1 MRSQETS
8 SPADP
13 PPPATSEHPAT
24 FGHPAASEH
33 PAISGHPAGTPS
45 ARPVPLPPERRAEL
59 LAASDEADLV
69 ALADR
74 CLEGAPGTRVSIE
87 PTVGT
92 IPFCVREPV
101 VGERFLLADVLATH
115 AEVEHRGQRGWAMR
129 LGDARAA
136 ALAAAICDA
145 ELASGAG
152 LAAEVDQLCRRTERR
167 GHEESAAEWAE
178 LSRTEVNFRE
188 LL

>member
-1 MRSQETS
+1 MRSEQTPPPADPPPTAKSEH
-8 SPADP
+8 PADP
-13 PPPATSEHPAT
+13 PPPAKSEHPA
-24 FGHPAASEH
+24 AL
-33 PAISGHPAGTPS
+33 SGC
-45 ARPVPLPPERRAEL
+45 PVSLPPERRAEL

-101 VGERFLLADVLATH
+101 VGERFVLADVLATH

-129 LGDARAA
+129 LGNARAA

-145 ELASGAG
+145 ELASGTG
-152 LAAEVDQLCRRTERR
+152 LAAEVDQLCRRTDRR
-167 GHEESAAEWAE
+167 RQEESAAEWAE

>member
-1 MRSQETS
+1 MRSQQTPP
-8 SPADP
+8 PADP
-13 PPPATSEHPAT
+13 PPPATSVQSP
-24 FGHPAASEH
+24 PAATSGQ
-33 PAISGHPAGTPS
+33 PAATSPAG
-45 ARPVPLPPERRAEL
+45 PVPLPPERRAEL

-74 CLEGAPGTRVSIE
+74 CLEAAPGTRVSIE

-101 VGERFLLADVLATH
+101 VGERFVLADVLATH

-129 LGDARAA
+129 LGNARAA

-152 LAAEVDQLCRRTERR
+152 LAAEVDQLCRRTDRR
-167 GHEESAAEWAE
+167 RQEEAAAEWAE
-178 LSRTEVNFRE
+178 LSRTEVNFQE